1 MDAQWRVSPSPSE
14 YNHKLRPRLAGHW
27 LSPHDTVLTSSIA
40 EIDSCGR
47 LKIVDRIKNVVKLS
61 QGEYVA
67 LEKLE
72 GMYALNP
79 LFASLL
85 VHGDS
90 TRSSLVAVAVL
101 DPERAAQLV
110 NRTLGKALSAGD
122 VQQLEQAVQDKQ
134 VRASVMKGLG
144 RVAAQNKLNGFVV
157 LTVCRSVGFG

>member
-1 MDAQWRVSPSPSE
+1 M
-14 YNHKLRPRLAGHW
+14 
-27 LSPHDTVLTSSIA
+27 TVSIA
-40 EIDSCGR
+40 EIDPCGR

-101 DPERAAQLV
+101 DPERAAGLV
-110 NRTLGKALSAGD
+110 SKILGKNYSAGD
-122 VQQLEQAVQDKQ
+122 VDALEEAVQDKK
-134 VRASVMKGLG
+134 VRGSVLKGLG
-144 RVAAQNKLNGFVV
+144 KVAGQHKLNG
-157 LTVCRSVGFG
+157 